1 MISLNGR
8 ALVAAV
14 VLSGA
19 LAACGSQAAT
29 GSSSTATPTSS
40 RSAAASASPAAAA
53 SASPVVLAQAVGSN
67 GTILVAASNMMTVYT
82 FSSDTAGVS
91 NCTGSCATIWPA
103 VTVPAGQTP
112 TGGAG
117 VTGTL
122 ATITRAD
129 GTVQVTYKGL
139 PLYFFH
145 KDAKPGDTNGHYT
158 NWNLVTP

>member
-29 GSSSTATPTSS
+29 GSSSTATPTS
-40 RSAAASASPAAAA
+40 SPAAAA

>member
-29 GSSSTATPTSS
+29 GSSSTATPT
-40 RSAAASASPAAAA
+40 ASPSAAA

-67 GTILVAASNMMTVYT
+67 GTILVAAPNMMTVYT

>member
-1 MISLNGR
+1 MLSLNGR

-19 LAACGSQAAT
+19 LAACGSQAST

-40 RSAAASASPAAAA
+40 PTSSPSAAA

-67 GTILVAASNMMTVYT
+67 GTILVGASNMMTVYT
-82 FSSDTAGVS
+82 FSNDTAGVS
-91 NCTGSCATIWPA
+91 TCTGGCATIWPA
-103 VTVPAGQTP
+103 VTVPAGQAP

-122 ATITRAD
+122 ATITHAD

-145 KDAKPGDTNGHYT
+145 KDLKPGDTNGHYT

>member
-40 RSAAASASPAAAA
+40 PSAAA